1 MRDKDRIP
9 GILAELQ
16 KTWEKVPDLRLMQL
30 LMGITFSD
38 GDSFYIEDDTLVGR
52 IQEFNTSGYTQGR
65 LL

>member
-1 MRDKDRIP
+1 MRNKERIP

-30 LMGITFSD
+30 LMGITSKD
-38 GDSFYIEDDTLVGR
+38 GDGFYVEDETLVGR
-52 IQEFNTSGYTQGR
+52 IQDFNTSGYVQGR